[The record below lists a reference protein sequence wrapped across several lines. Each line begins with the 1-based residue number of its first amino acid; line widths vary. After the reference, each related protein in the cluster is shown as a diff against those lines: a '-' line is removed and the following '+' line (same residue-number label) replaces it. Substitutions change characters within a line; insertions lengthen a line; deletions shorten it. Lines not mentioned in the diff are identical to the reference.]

1 MPDKHAMLGASS
13 AARWLACPPSAK
25 LNAALPEQTSAAAE
39 EGTRAHALAEK
50 VLRAWLAGRPP
61 DTLVCDDMEMRE
73 AVERYTGICIEK
85 VNEARKASA
94 DAQVFVEHMLDFS
107 RWVPGGFGTGDMV
120 MISDDLLEVVDFKYG
135 KGVKVEAEGNAQ
147 MRLYA
152 LGMFDEFGLLYGA
165 QKVRMTIVQPRLDSV
180 ETSEMTVTDLLAWID
195 AQKDAIVLAAAGEGK
210 RRAGEHCRF
219 CKAKATCRALA
230 DYELKGVHEDLKASE
245 LTELEI
251 VDILARAA
259 SIKRW
264 LTDVEAYALGQALD
278 GETLPGMKLVEGRSV
293 RKIEDQQA
301 AIERLSGAGYAL
313 GEITKPQELQ
323 TLTHL
328 TKLVGKKKLEEVLD
342 GLIKKPKGKPAL
354 VPEADRRKPIEL
366 KDIKEYFND
375 NLIEGIDGGN
385 ES

>member
-1 MPDKHAMLGASS
+1 MPEKHAMLGASS

-25 LNAALPEQTSAAAE
+25 LNFALPEQTSAAAE

-135 KGVKVEAEGNAQ
+135 KGVKVEAAGNAQ

-165 QKVRMTIVQPRLDSV
+165 QKVHMTIVQPRLDSV
-180 ETSEMTVTDLLAWID
+180 ETAEMTVKELLAWID
-195 AQKDAIVLAAAGEGK
+195 AQKDAIALAAAGEGA
-210 RRAGEHCRF
+210 RHAGAHCRF
-219 CKAKATCRALA
+219 CKAKATCRTLA
-230 DYELKGVHEDLKASE
+230 DYELAGVKEDFAATD
-245 LTELEI
+245 LTEMEI
-251 VDILARAA
+251 ADIISRAA

-264 LTDVEAYALGQALD
+264 LTDIESYALGQAMD
-278 GETLPGMKLVEGRSV
+278 GKTIPGMKLVEGRRV
-293 RKIEDQQA
+293 RRVADQSK
-301 AIERLSGAGYAL
+301 AIEKLLAAGYPL
-313 GEITKPQELQ
+313 DEIVKPQELE
-323 TLTHL
+323 TLTRL
-328 TKLVGKKKLEEVLD
+328 SKVVGKKKLDEVLD
-342 GLIKKPKGKPAL
+342 GLIEKPRGKPTL
-354 VPEADRRKPIEL
+354 VPMDDRRKPLEV
-366 KDIKEYFND
+366 KDIKEFFD
-375 NLIEGIDGGN
+375 DGLIN
-385 ES
+385 

>member
-1 MPDKHAMLGASS
+1 MPEKHAMLGASS

-73 AVERYTGICIEK
+73 AVEKYTGVCIEK
-85 VNEARKASA
+85 VNAARKASA

-107 RWVPGGFGTGDMV
+107 RWVPGGFGTGDVV
-120 MISDDLLEVVDFKYG
+120 MISDELLEVVDFKYG

-180 ETSEMTVTDLLAWID
+180 ETAEMTVKELLAWID
-195 AQKDAIVLAAAGEGK
+195 AQKDAIALAAAGEGA
-210 RRAGEHCRF
+210 RHAGAHCRF
-219 CKAKATCRALA
+219 CKAKATCRTLA
-230 DYELKGVHEDLKASE
+230 DYELAGVKEDFAASD
-245 LTELEI
+245 LTEMEI
-251 VDILARAA
+251 ADIISRAA

-264 LTDVEAYALGQALD
+264 LTDIESYALGQAMD
-278 GETLPGMKLVEGRSV
+278 GKTIPGMKLVEGRRV
-293 RKIEDQQA
+293 RKIADQSK
-301 AIERLSGAGYAL
+301 AIEKLLAAGYAID
-313 GEITKPQELQ
+313 EIVKPQELE

-328 TKLVGKKKLEEVLD
+328 SKVVGKKKLEEVLD
-342 GLIKKPKGKPAL
+342 GLIEKPRGKPTL
-354 VPEADRRKPIEL
+354 VSMDDRRKSLEV
-366 KDIKEYFND
+366 KDIKEFFD
-375 NLIEGIDGGN
+375 DGLIN
-385 ES
+385 